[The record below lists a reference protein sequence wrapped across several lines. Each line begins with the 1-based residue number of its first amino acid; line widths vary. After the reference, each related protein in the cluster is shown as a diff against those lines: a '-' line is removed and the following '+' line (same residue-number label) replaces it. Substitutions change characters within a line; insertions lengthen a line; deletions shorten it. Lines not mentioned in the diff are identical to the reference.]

1 MDTITLGQVA
11 TILAWLA
18 GFVGS
23 VGVLYGVINKVV
35 NKKIDEQ
42 ITDKMEPIREGLEEI
57 KQQNIEL
64 KNQGE
69 DNKKEMVLMMKL
81 NQNMISEMTELG
93 HTNGRTAAALQELN
107 DYLINK

>member
-23 VGVLYGVINKVV
+23 VGVLHGVINKVV
-35 NKKIDEQ
+35 DRKIDEKVD
-42 ITDKMEPIREGLEEI
+42 DKIEPILQSLEEI
-57 KQQNIEL
+57 KQQNHEL
-64 KNQGE
+64 KEQGE
-69 DNKKEMVLMMKL
+69 DTKREMILMMKL
-81 NQNMISEMTELG
+81 NQTMVDELKTLG
-93 HTNGRTAAALQELN
+93 HVNGATAAALNELN

>member
-1 MDTITLGQVA
+1 MDTITLGQIG

-18 GFVGS
+18 GFCGS
-23 VGVLYGVINKVV
+23 VAALYGIVNKVV
-35 NKKIDEQ
+35 NKKIDEKVD
-42 ITDKMEPIREGLEEI
+42 DKIEPILQSLEEI